1 MFLACSA
8 PKVFIGVGNI
18 RYVLSRVAIDPCPY
32 LNITG
37 AATFAY
43 VDLAFI
49 FLLTLGNEPLPVIK
63 FARPFHDFV
72 AGVVAQFG
80 IEAFGCTRQRGTTQT
95 APFCP
100 EMPGHATEYGFA
112 FRFAPAVPHVVEEA
126 GDDVFI
132 CSFHVFSVLEPR
144 YVHIAVTLVAIVNQ
158 TVESSYELLFVNC
171 GFG

>member
-1 MFLACSA
+1 MSLFTRVT
-8 PKVFIGVGNI
+8 PKIVIGIINVRDVFIRI
-18 RYVLSRVAIDPCPY
+18 AIDPCPY

-43 VDLAFI
+43 IDLTFI
-49 FLLTLGNEPLPVIK
+49 FLLPFGNEPLSVIE

-72 AGVVAQFG
+72 TGVVAQFS
-80 IEAFGCTRQRGTTQT
+80 IEAFGGTSQRGTAQT

-132 CSFHVFSVLEPR
+132 CSFHIFR
-144 YVHIAVTLVAIVNQ
+144 CFRTKR
-158 TVESSYELLFVNC
+158 
-171 GFG
+171 